1 MFHGLG
7 LELIRL
13 LLHFNHLLVLLAL
26 LLKSICLVCITL
38 RLVVPIEPYVC
49 LLVRSILRQLRSSLP
64 FFLGPLFL
72 QTLLLIASIQVT
84 LAHFHNFDGLFLS
97 ILDFFPCLKKNKR
110 SQEITAHHT
119 VLRKGQLQNCATH
132 VIENVIIVR
141 W

>member
-38 RLVVPIEPYVC
+38 RLVVPIVPYVC
-49 LLVRSILRQLRSSLP
+49 LLVRSILRQLRSSLL

-72 QTLLLIASIQVT
+72 QTSLLIAGVQVT

-97 ILDFFPCLKKNKR
+97 ILDFFPCFLLLELEQGDSICEKFDVILSALLRR
-110 SQEITAHHT
+110 SLA
-119 VLRKGQLQNCATH
+119 G
-132 VIENVIIVR
+132 
-141 W
+141 